1 MPRPSADIIRLDDP
15 DVLVRLNRSA
25 RARRFTLS
33 VRLGEARLTAPH
45 AAPEHETRQFLLRH
59 TGWLR
64 EALARA
70 PAREAVAVGAMIP
83 VDGAMRRIVD
93 SGRRRGP
100 CALTEQGLAAPAAA
114 TGAAVAAW
122 LKLRAQAR
130 IAPAAQRAA
139 AVLGRPVG
147 RISFRDTR
155 SRWGSCTASG
165 DLAFSWRLA
174 MAPTAVQDYVAIHE
188 AAHLVE
194 MNHGPR
200 YWALVTRLCPDYRIH
215 RAWLRSEGA
224 GLHAYVFGAMPPVV

>member
-1 MPRPSADIIRLDDP
+1 MPGADVIRLDDP
-15 DVLVRLNRSA
+15 EVLIRLNRSA

-33 VRLGEARLTAPH
+33 VRLGEARLTAPR

-70 PAREAVAVGAMIP
+70 PAREAVAIGATIP
-83 VDGAMRRIVD
+83 VDGTMRTIVD

-100 CALTEQGLAAPAAA
+100 CVLAAHGLMAPANA

-122 LKLRAQAR
+122 LKARAQGR
-130 IAPAAQRAA
+130 ITPAAQRAA
-139 AVLGRPVG
+139 AMLGRPVG

-155 SRWGSCTASG
+155 SRWGSCTAKG

-174 MAPTAVQDYVAIHE
+174 MAPPAVQDYVAIHE
-188 AAHLVE
+188 AAHLLE

-200 YWALVTRLCPDYRIH
+200 FWAHVARLCPDYRVH
-215 RAWLRSEGA
+215 RAWLRTEGA
-224 GLHAYVFGAMPPVV
+224 GLHAFIFGATPPQG